1 MEGPVVEGMQYPD
14 WQRLYQDALVE
25 IDETKLPERVAAAE
39 GAMLS
44 RLGTIGAGEDSLTER
59 QAIADALAILRVLKK
74 EGGSKVGN
82 SNNNVAN
89 VPACGDGHSP
99 RQNESDVRRRERGD
113 RFRVSPAF
121 DTGARGKG
129 RDHRSRRENA
139 VSQRLWLLGALFVL
153 LWVTPASADNRIIV
167 RTTLGLPG
175 LQQVCSLPLLQN
187 CAVVGALDGT
197 LNQVFLVTTPL
208 DPTIFLGLIRVIPGI
223 VDAELDQLI
232 SLLGGLNNATTAP
245 PALSDSTPVTY
256 FNSTVWNGYANQP
269 AAQRVRVSVAQTQ
282 FQVSGS
288 GIIADIDTGV
298 DPNHPAFASVLL
310 PGYDFTRNQSGAS
323 ELNDL
328 SPTDFPSSP
337 PPCPPSQCPPGRVNQ
352 SSMAILDQSSM
363 AILDT
368 NPSYAAFGHG
378 TMVMGVLH
386 LVAPKASLLPLK
398 AFHSDGTGNLSDIL
412 RAIYYAAQNGA
423 KVINMSFDFTTN
435 SPELASA
442 LVYANQTALIC
453 AASAGNDGQK
463 EIVYPAALQS
473 TVMGVASTSDL
484 DTRSSF
490 SNYGD
495 AVVWVAAPGEAIVST
510 YPFSTYAAGWG
521 TSFSAPF
528 VSGGSALLLN
538 KQTNTN
544 ESQAAAALAHAVPVG
559 ADMGNGRLDLVQ
571 ALQTLSPADFSL
583 SVNPT
588 TTTINAGLPAI
599 YTLTVTPSNGFNQTV
614 TLSCS
619 GFPSASTCAITPAS
633 VTLDGTNPATAT
645 VTVQTSPRAAM
656 AGVVPQRTDLRP
668 GMALLGELL
677 SISIAWL
684 LFWVALDCLGRA
696 SQRRPG
702 FAAALGLLA
711 AGLFLNSCGG
721 GGHQPPTGPPPPP
734 PSSVALSSLTLNPT
748 SVNGGSAST
757 GKVTLSGA
765 APSGGVVISLASS
778 STSAASV
785 PASVTVSAGNTIAT
799 FQVATRA
806 VASSTTVMISASE
819 AGGTQQTASLTVTP
833 APPAGAVLTSL
844 TLNPSSVTGGAPST
858 GTVTLSA
865 PAPTGGAAVSL
876 SSSNAA
882 VGAVP
887 ANVIIGAGATS
898 ATFTVNTT
906 AVTTSTAV
914 TVSASYAGVTQT
926 NSLTV
931 TPAPP
936 PGTPA
941 GSYTITITGAAG
953 NLSHTATAGLVV
965 N

>member
-14 WQRLYQDALVE
+14 WQKLCEAALVE
-25 IDETKLPERVAAAE
+25 RDEAKLPDRIASAETAIFRRLTTMASGDHSLKER
-39 GAMLS
+39 
-44 RLGTIGAGEDSLTER
+44 R
-59 QAIADALAILRVLKK
+59 AIADALAILRVLKREVRQRK
-74 EGGSKVGN
+74 
-82 SNNNVAN
+82 NNVTN
-89 VPACGDGHSP
+89 VTAPGARRSRG
-99 RQNESDVRRRERGD
+99 QNENNGV
-113 RFRVSPAF
+113 VSGQEDCSGVAGGL
-121 DTGARGKG
+121 DTGARGTLDRHLRR
-129 RDHRSRRENA
+129 RDTANYK
-139 VSQRLWLLGALFVL
+139 LWLFVALFIVL
-153 LWVTPASADNRIIV
+153 WITPASADNRIIV
-167 RTTLGLPG
+167 RTTLGLSG
-175 LQQVCSLPLLQN
+175 LQQVCSLSLLQN

-197 LNQVFLVTTPL
+197 LNQVFLITTPL

-223 VDAELDQLI
+223 LDAELDQLI

-269 AAQRVRVSVAQTQ
+269 AAQIVRVSGAQSQ
-282 FQVSGS
+282 FQVAGG

-337 PPCPPSQCPPGRVNQ
+337 PPCPPSQCPAGRVNQ

-386 LVAPKASLLPLK
+386 LVAPMASLLPLK

-423 KVINMSFDFTTN
+423 KVINMSFDFTSN
-435 SPELASA
+435 SPELTSA
-442 LVYANQTALIC
+442 LVYANKTALIC

-484 DTRSSF
+484 DARSLF

-528 VSGGSALLLN
+528 VSGGSALLLS
-538 KQTNTN
+538 KQSNTN

-559 ADMGNGRLDLVQ
+559 PDMGNGRLDLVQ
-571 ALQTLSPADFSL
+571 ALQALSPADFAL

-619 GFPSASTCAITPAS
+619 GFPSASTCAITPPS
-633 VTLDGTNPATAT
+633 VTLNGTNPATAT
-645 VTVQTSPRAAM
+645 VTVQTTPRAAM
-656 AGVVPQRTDLRP
+656 AAVGPQRIDVST
-668 GMALLGELL
+668 GSGVALLGQLL
-677 SISIAWL
+677 SILIAWL
-684 LFWVALDCLGRA
+684 MFWVALDCLDRA
-696 SQRRPG
+696 SRRRPG
-702 FAAALGLLA
+702 FAVTVGLLA
-711 AGLFLNSCGG
+711 AALCLNSCGG
-721 GGHQPPTGPPPPP
+721 GGHQSQTGPPPPP
-734 PSSVALSSLTLNPT
+734 PSSAALSSLTLNPT
-748 SVNGGSAST
+748 GVNGGSPST

-778 STSAASV
+778 STSVASV

-806 VASSTTVMISASE
+806 VASSTTVTISASE
-819 AGGTQQTASLTVTP
+819 VGGTQQTASLTVTP
-833 APPAGAVLTSL
+833 APPAGATLTSL
-844 TLNPSSVTGGAPST
+844 TLNPSSVTGGTPST
-858 GTVTLSA
+858 GIVTLSA

-882 VGAVP
+882 VGAVA
-887 ANVIIGAGATS
+887 ANVIIRAGATS

-914 TVSASYAGVTQT
+914 TISASYAGVTQT
-926 NSLTV
+926 DSLTV

-941 GSYTITITGAAG
+941 GSYTLTITGAAG